1 MAKLSI
7 RLPEKYKQTDNN
19 GHPGYTPSRFYQVL
33 VDGREIAG
41 VTSIDVSWDV
51 EGVPS
56 ARIGFLID
64 DLEIDANVLTIL
76 EAHVQS
82 SKG

>member
-7 RLPEKYKQTDNN
+7 RLPEEYKRTDDN
-19 GHPGYTPSRFYQVL
+19 GRPGYTASRFYQVL

-41 VTSIDVSWDV
+41 ITSVDVSWDI

-56 ARIGFLID
+56 ARITFSVD
-64 DLEIDANVLTIL
+64 DLEVDANVLTIL

-82 SKG
+82 RKG